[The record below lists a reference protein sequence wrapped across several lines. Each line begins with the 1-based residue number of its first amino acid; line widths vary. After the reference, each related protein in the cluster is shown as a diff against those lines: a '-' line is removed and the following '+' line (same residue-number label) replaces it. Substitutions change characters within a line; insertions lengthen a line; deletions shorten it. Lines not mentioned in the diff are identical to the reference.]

1 MSQFGGKNDKK
12 TSSDSKRHFTVVRG
26 DEEGG
31 LYVSSSPSSAA
42 KKAVTKLCVSNK
54 SKKVEFYIREIT
66 QGSKKKTYGPYEGH
80 IEKLK
85 EPIELKGR
93 VVKYKPIAKLSRKI
107 GVKKGGM
114 HRASG
119 GPAKPTPKICYFVG
133 KGSDSI
139 FLRENP
145 TLDSKYAAPFSGL
158 DKHDSGPSTD
168 EPTYLHPDEK
178 LEIEETKTDP
188 KSGVTFVKV
197 KSEGVSGW
205 IEIKYCG
212 STPLQ
217 TVEQAR
223 PFEFYSQGDPEYL
236 EREEKLALGRQFTS
250 LPAKPVRR
258 SVGGPAKLKI
268 IPENA
273 QAAPSLEAAR
283 QLWQQS
289 KQAAPRQKLKL
300 PNIPNNMLNTNNLP
314 NLPKL
319 SAQRHNLPNL
329 PKLSAQRHNSRHS
342 FTTGASSAQRHDLNN
357 NFETDTS
364 YLQRHSSKHSY
375 NLAGPSAQRH
385 NSRHS
390 FTNGPSSAY
399 DEFFASVLQRAND
412 RRVEKVSDTKYI
424 IHYSK
429 NHRVIMELQLL
440 DNGTPFNITETHQNQ

>member
-31 LYVSSSPSSAA
+31 LYISSSPSSAA

-80 IEKLK
+80 LEKLK
-85 EPIELKGR
+85 DPIELNGR
-93 VVKYKPIAKLSRKI
+93 VIKYKPIAKLSRKI
-107 GVKKGGM
+107 GLKKGGM
-114 HRASG
+114 YRAFG
-119 GPAKPTPKICYFVG
+119 GPVKPPPEICYYR
-133 KGSDSI
+133 GSEGTI

-145 TLDSKYAAPFSGL
+145 KPDSRHAAYYDTKYMNNS
-158 DKHDSGPSTD
+158 
-168 EPTYLHPDEK
+168 PTYLHPDER

-188 KSGVTFVKV
+188 KSGITFVKV
-197 KSEGVSGW
+197 ETGGMSGW
-205 IEIKYCG
+205 VEKEYCT

-223 PFEFYSQGDPEYL
+223 ESSILHPFKYYSQGDHNL
-236 EREEKLALGRQFTS
+236 
-250 LPAKPVRR
+250 LPAEPVRR
-258 SVGGPAKLKI
+258 VEGVPPKLKS

-273 QAAPSLEAAR
+273 KAASSLEAAQ
-283 QLWQQS
+283 QLWQKS
-289 KQAAPRQKLKL
+289 KQAAPRQKIKL

-314 NLPKL
+314 NIPNL
-319 SAQRHNLPNL
+319 SAQRHNLPNLPAKRHNLPNL

-342 FTTGASSAQRHDLNN
+342 FTTGASSAQRNDFNN
-357 NFETDTS
+357 NFETDAS

-375 NLAGPSAQRH
+375 NLPGPSAQRH

-399 DEFFASVLQRAND
+399 DEFYASVLQRAND

-440 DNGTPFNITETHQNQ
+440 DNGTPFNITETHQTR